1 MNESKY
7 IQDGEERILSF
18 YFNNMGFGHVL
29 MNTPLHVIEK
39 GMNSIV
45 PADNQEVLKKAKKII
60 RKLKPE
66 RIVIEDHRGNQ
77 TRKSK
82 RIILL
87 LNELVKHAKKIGI
100 PISCYSREQIRTTF
114 SNWHAETRYEIAEV
128 IAKNIDAFENLL
140 FEKPKYP
147 GVEHYRS
154 AQFDSASL
162 GITHYYNVM

>member
-1 MNESKY
+1 MSDSKY
-7 IQDGEERILSF
+7 VKDGEERILAF

-29 MNTPLHVIEK
+29 MNNPLQVLEK
-39 GMNSIV
+39 GMNSII
-45 PADNQEVLKKAKKII
+45 PADNAEILKKVKKLI
-60 RKLKPE
+60 RMTKPE
-66 RIVIEDHRGNQ
+66 RIVIENHKGSL

-82 RIILL
+82 RVIAL
-87 LNELVKHAKKIGI
+87 LNTLVKHTKTIGI
-100 PISCYSREQIRTTF
+100 PVSMYSREEIRTTF
-114 SNWHAETRYEIAEV
+114 SNWHAESRYEIAEV
-128 IAKNIDAFENLL
+128 IARNVGAFENLL